1 MNIDE
6 KIIKV
11 IDNIDC
17 IDYISMHVVS
27 ADWYK
32 LNVDIYYTGVE
43 PVEIV
48 EVDYKDNYHAMPQH
62 MTLDE
67 FMSKSVSELRD
78 LLEI

>member
-17 IDYISMHVVS
+17 IDYISMHVVG

-32 LNVDIYYTGVE
+32 LNVDMYYTGVE

-67 FMSKSVSELRD
+67 FMNKSVSELRD

>member
-1 MNIDE
+1 MSIDE

-11 IDNIDC
+11 IDNIRC
-17 IDYISMHVVS
+17 IDYISRHVVS
-27 ADWYK
+27 ANWYK
-32 LNVDIYYTGVE
+32 LNVDMYYTGEE

-48 EVDYKDNYHAMPQH
+48 EVDYKDNYHAIPQY
-62 MTLDE
+62 MTLNE